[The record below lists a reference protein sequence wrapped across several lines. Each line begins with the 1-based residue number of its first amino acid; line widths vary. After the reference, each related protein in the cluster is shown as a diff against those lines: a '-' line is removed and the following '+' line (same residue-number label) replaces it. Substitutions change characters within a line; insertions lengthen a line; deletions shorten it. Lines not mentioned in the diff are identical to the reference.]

1 MKNIVLCL
9 LILGLCAGCGE
20 KVTNN
25 EELNNTALEEQ
36 TPTEETKK
44 EETVEPEVVEKV
56 EEEPTILV
64 TENTSALS
72 NKKIGWYF
80 TRGKDHAQ
88 PTFGKDLTVP
98 ADKYDAIYLKPENEK
113 INYLIFD

>member
-25 EELNNTALEEQ
+25 DVLNNTVLEEQ
-36 TPTEETKK
+36 SPTKEETKK
-44 EETVEPEVVEKV
+44 EETLEPELPEKV
-56 EEEPTILV
+56 EEVPVLV
-64 TENTSALS
+64 TEDTSTLS

-88 PTFGKDLTVP
+88 PTLV
-98 ADKYDAIYLKPENEK
+98 K
-113 INYLIFD
+113 I